1 MIINTDKWEEF
12 TISKLFDIHPTK
24 AYKITNK
31 DLLEDDGK
39 NPVIVNSGFNNGVG
53 GYTNRD
59 CTEEKGI
66 ITFTDTAAKSTD
78 SFFYQANDFVGYS
91 HVQGMYALNHEW
103 TENESLFLIS
113 VIKAK
118 IANKYDFI
126 EKMTR
131 TDILNL
137 VIKLPITSPDV
148 PDWNYMNEY
157 IETIKN
163 KAKVAIKNCIKTY
176 EYKILNRKIA
186 MPLERLYSHFCY
198 FPLDVEKMRQ
208 GAAYLVGEHDFKS
221 FCTVRSQAEETVRT
235 IYSLDVTRD
244 EGDMI
249 TIRISG
255 SGFLY
260 NMVRIIAG
268 TLMKVG
274 MGVYP
279 PEHVEEILE
288 ARDRQQAGQTA
299 LARGLTLVN
308 MEYEKELPR
317 WCHSQN
323 RHWNYHILQSHI
335 KDEKTAFFL
344 VERCRDEEW
353 ERLLRRT
360 IHHAFQNGAELVC
373 VADLEKGRLK
383 SGDRYGYYVIEG
395 RDSISVETALLLLD
409 EEEQKEIQKIG
420 SPTSEEWFGAVD
432 GGKQEA

>member
-1 MIINTDKWEEF
+1 MVRSMIIDTDKWEEF

-163 KAKVAIKNCIKTY
+163 KAKVEIENCIKTY
-176 EYKILNRKIA
+176 EYSEKSVDVSRFK
-186 MPLERLYSHFCY
+186 RFHLYDDDLFII
-198 FPLDVEKMRQ
+198 D
-208 GAAYLVGEHDFKS
+208 
-221 FCTVRSQAEETVRT
+221 
-235 IYSLDVTRD
+235 
-244 EGDMI
+244 
-249 TIRISG
+249 SG
-255 SGFLY
+255 SKLDKVRMKDNAPSVNFVGRANANNGVTDFIDRIDGLEPYKAGYMTISLGENILAHVLY
-260 NMVRIIAG
+260 KI
-268 TLMKVG
+268 TL
-274 MGVYP
+274 
-279 PEHVEEILE
+279 
-288 ARDRQQAGQTA
+288 
-299 LARGLTLVN
+299 
-308 MEYEKELPR
+308 
-317 WCHSQN
+317 
-323 RHWNYHILQSHI
+323 
-335 KDEKTAFFL
+335 F
-344 VERCRDEEW
+344 
-353 ERLLRRT
+353 
-360 IHHAFQNGAELVC
+360 
-373 VADLEKGRLK
+373 
-383 SGDRYGYYVIEG
+383 
-395 RDSISVETALLLLD
+395 
-409 EEEQKEIQKIG
+409 IQVKMLMC
-420 SPTSEEWFGAVD
+420 
-432 GGKQEA
+432 